1 MENIFVLHDTTIN
14 EMVELFLLFEL
25 NFLKKSGKYFDL
37 MLLQKHLLKRVGM
50 VAEAL
55 QYL

>member
-1 MENIFVLHDTTIN
+1 MENIFVLHDTTIK
-14 EMVELFLLFEL
+14 EMVELILLFEL

-37 MLLQKHLLKRVGM
+37 MLLQKHLLKRVGV